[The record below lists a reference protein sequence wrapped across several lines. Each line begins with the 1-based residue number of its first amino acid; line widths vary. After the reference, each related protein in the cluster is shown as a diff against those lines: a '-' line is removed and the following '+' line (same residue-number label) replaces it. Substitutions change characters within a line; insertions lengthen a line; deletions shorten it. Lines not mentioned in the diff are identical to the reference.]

1 MARRRALSWATT
13 SVPSMLPILTGSYS
27 RAYLVGR
34 VTRWRVPGALTA
46 APTTHHLPRGGGGGP
61 HFRIA
66 RLRAQWVALAAQWA
80 TKTLS
85 WVRAVPRFTLEPPRG
100 LTMLSAAAIATS
112 VRALRLRA
120 ASGLGRCARRAAGPA
135 RLCSTT
141 GGDDLL
147 SSTPPTSPRLEEW
160 RKYTEVGVA
169 LYRQGN
175 LERAEA
181 CLNRAIDVLNAASL
195 HTAEALRARAQTL
208 LCIVRRLHQGSDR
221 RPPHAGSLG
230 AGKLQAGAGPL
241 AARRQPVE
249 GGSGRSACLC
259 QPVDRDRPPLPAP
272 GAASGAST
280 PAPLLVTLRPR
291 PRSTRR
297 WRRRLSKTLASA
309 ILSAGCW
316 AARGDGAGSCAVL
329 PSSQPDRRLQTAVRL
344 PGAWA
349 APHQHRRPRC
359 GGRRC
364 GPQLLGPRRHPRR
377 RPDAAKRAPP
387 LPCSPLPCVCAPHG
401 VRGGGANAGR
411 GRVRAAAAAER
422 VHRRPGAR
430 HDTQR
435 PRGGG
440 HQA

>member
-1 MARRRALSWATT
+1 MPSACDRLAARTVGPHGAQKGPVVGHDVGAVDASHLDGVVLAGVPGWAGDAVAGSRRPHRGTNDAPFASRRRRRAPFPHRPA
-13 SVPSMLPILTGSYS
+13 PC
-27 RAYLVGR
+27 AVGR
-34 VTRWRVPGALTA
+34 SRRTVGHQNPELGA
-46 APTTHHLPRGGGGGP
+46 
-61 HFRIA
+61 
-66 RLRAQWVALAAQWA
+66 
-80 TKTLS
+80 
-85 WVRAVPRFTLEPPRG
+85 RFTLEPPRG

-259 QPVDRDRPPLPAP
+259 QPVDRDRPPLPAS

-280 PAPLLVTLRPR
+280 PAPLSGHPATAAQIYTTVAETIEQNFGVSDPQCGLLGRPGGWGGELRCAALVSTRPPPPDCRSSSRSLGGTSPTSATTLRR
-291 PRSTRR
+291 TQVR
-297 WRRRLSKTLASA
+297 A
-309 ILSAGCW
+309 
-316 AARGDGAGSCAVL
+316 
-329 PSSQPDRRLQTAVRL
+329 TA
-344 PGAWA
+344 PGA
-349 APHQHRRPRC
+349 PT
-359 GGRRC
+359 
-364 GPQLLGPRRHPRR
+364 
-377 RPDAAKRAPP
+377 PP
-387 LPCSPLPCVCAPHG
+387 PSPP
-401 VRGGGANAGR
+401 
-411 GRVRAAAAAER
+411 
-422 VHRRPGAR
+422 
-430 HDTQR
+430 
-435 PRGGG
+435 
-440 HQA
+440 